1 MTITVDLHNHVI
13 PDFYWEASNEGGKA
27 AGGITPPPWSL
38 DGMVA
43 YMDEARIDL
52 ALPSIST
59 PGVHLGDDAAAADLA
74 RRCNEYLADLDRK
87 YPGRFGGWAAL
98 PVPAIDA
105 ALAELAYAMDTLGL
119 DGVCLMTNVHGNYL
133 GEPVYDELFAEMNR
147 RGTVVFVHPN
157 DSPDGVSHRLA
168 PPESLLDYPV
178 DTSRAIAQLLY
189 TNTFARFPEIKFIFS
204 HGGGTVPYLATR
216 FGVVDAMGVVPGA
229 EERGTAAAAF
239 KRLYWDTAIAFGD
252 NTLCTLRQVAG
263 MSQIVFGTDY
273 PYPRNDLT
281 IGGRRSIDET
291 AVLEDSEREAIFSG
305 NAAALLPRVARLAGK
320 ASGQGL
326 S

>member
-13 PDFYWEASNEGGKA
+13 PDFYWEASNEGGRA

-43 YMDEARIDL
+43 YMDEAEIDL
-52 ALPSIST
+52 AIPSIST
-59 PGVHLGDDAAAADLA
+59 PGVHLGDDARAAALA
-74 RRCNEYLADLDRK
+74 RSCNEYLADLDRLH
-87 YPGRFGGWAAL
+87 PGRFGGWAAL

-105 ALAELAYAMDTLGL
+105 ALAELDYAMDTLGL
-119 DGVCLMTNVHGNYL
+119 DGVSLMTNVHGNYL
-133 GEPVYDELFAEMNR
+133 GEPIYDELFAEMNR

-189 TNTFARFPEIKFIFS
+189 SNTFARFPEIKFIFS

-216 FGVVDAMGVVPGA
+216 FAVVDAMDVVPGA
-229 EERGTAAAAF
+229 EERGTAAEAF
-239 KRLYWDTAIAFGD
+239 RRIHWDTAIAWGD
-252 NTLCTLRQVAG
+252 NTLRTLREVAG

-281 IGGRRSIDET
+281 IGGRRSIEQS
-291 AVLEDSEREAIFSG
+291 AVLEDSERAAIFSG
-305 NAAALLPRVARLAGK
+305 NAAAVLPRVARLVGK
-320 ASGQGL
+320 ASGQGV

>member
-1 MTITVDLHNHVI
+1 MTVTVDLHNHVI

-43 YMDEARIDL
+43 YMDEAGIDL
-52 ALPSIST
+52 AAPSIST
-59 PGVHLGDDAAAADLA
+59 PGVHLGDDVAAAALA
-74 RRCNEYLADLDRK
+74 RRCNEYLADLDRL

-98 PVPAIDA
+98 PAPAIDA
-105 ALAELAYAMDTLGL
+105 ALVELEYAIDTLGL
-119 DGVCLMTNVHGNYL
+119 DGVSLMTNVHGNYL
-133 GEPVYDELFAEMNR
+133 GEPIYDELFAEMNR

-189 TNTFARFPEIKFIFS
+189 SNTFARFPEIKFIFS

-216 FGVVDAMGVVPGA
+216 FGVVDAVGVVPGA
-229 EERGTAAAAF
+229 EERGTAADAF
-239 KRLYWDTAIAFGD
+239 KRVHWDTAIAWSD
-252 NTLCTLRQVAG
+252 NTLRTLRDVAG
-263 MSQIVFGTDY
+263 MSQVVFGTDY

-281 IGGRRSIDET
+281 IGGRRSIETT
-291 AVLEDSEREAIFSG
+291 AVLEDSEREAIFCG
-305 NAAALLPRVARLAGK
+305 NAAALLPRVARLAGQ
-320 ASGQGL
+320 ASGQR

>member
-1 MTITVDLHNHVI
+1 MTFTVDLHNHVI

-38 DGMVA
+38 EGMVA
-43 YMDEARIDL
+43 YMDEAGIDL
-52 ALPSIST
+52 AVPSIST
-59 PGVHLGDDAAAADLA
+59 PGVHLGDDDAAAVLA
-74 RRCNEYLADLDRK
+74 RRCNEYLADLDRR

-105 ALAELAYAMDTLGL
+105 ALAELSYAIDTLKL
-119 DGVCLMTNVHGNYL
+119 DGVSLMTNVHGNYL
-133 GEPVYDELFAEMNR
+133 GEPIYDDLFAEMNR

-189 TNTFARFPEIKFIFS
+189 SNTFARFPEIEFIFS

-229 EERGTAAAAF
+229 EERATAADAF
-239 KRLYWDTAIAFGD
+239 RRVHWDTAIAWGD
-252 NTLCTLRQVAG
+252 NTLRTLRDVAG
-263 MSQIVFGTDY
+263 MSQVVFGTDY

-281 IGGRRSIDET
+281 IGGRRSIDAT
-291 AVLEDSEREAIFSG
+291 AVLVDSEREAIFSG
-305 NAAALLPRVARLAGK
+305 NAAALLPRVARLTGK
-320 ASGQGL
+320 ASL
-326 S
+326 RKL

>member
-43 YMDEARIDL
+43 YMDEAGIDL

-74 RRCNEYLADLDRK
+74 RRCNEYVADLDRRH
-87 YPGRFGGWAAL
+87 PGRFGGWAAL

-105 ALAELAYAMDTLGL
+105 ALAELGYAMDTLGL
-119 DGVCLMTNVHGNYL
+119 DGVSLMTNVHGNYL
-133 GEPVYDELFAEMNR
+133 GEPIYDELFAEMNR

-157 DSPDGVSHRLA
+157 DSPDGVSHRLV

-189 TNTFARFPEIKFIFS
+189 SNTFARFPEIKFIFS

-216 FGVVDAMGVVPGA
+216 FAVVDAMGVVPGA
-229 EERGTAAAAF
+229 EERGTAAEAF
-239 KRLYWDTAIAFGD
+239 KRVYWDTAIAWSD
-252 NTLCTLRQVAG
+252 NTLRTLRDVAG
-263 MSQIVFGTDY
+263 VSQIVFGTDY

-281 IGGRRSIDET
+281 IAGRRSIEVT
-291 AVLEDSEREAIFSG
+291 AALEDSEREAIFSG
-305 NAAALLPRVARLAGK
+305 NAAALLPRAARLIGK
-320 ASGQGL
+320 ARVQEVS
-326 S
+326 

>member
-1 MTITVDLHNHVI
+1 MSVTVDLHNHVI

-38 DGMVA
+38 AGMVA
-43 YMDEARIDL
+43 YMDEAGIDL
-52 ALPSIST
+52 AVPSIST
-59 PGVHLGDDAAAADLA
+59 PEVHLGDAAAAATLA
-74 RRCNEYLADLDRK
+74 RRCNEYLADLDRL

-105 ALAELAYAMDTLGL
+105 ALAELEYAIDTLGL
-119 DGVCLMTNVHGNYL
+119 DGVSLMTNVHGNYL
-133 GEPVYDELFAEMNR
+133 GEPIYDELFAEMNR

-157 DSPDGVSHRLA
+157 DSPGGVSHRLA

-189 TNTFARFPEIKFIFS
+189 SNTFARFPEIKFIFS

-216 FGVVDAMGVVPGA
+216 FAVVDAMGVVPGA
-229 EERGTAAAAF
+229 EERGTAADAF
-239 KRLYWDTAIAFGD
+239 RRVHWDTAIAWGD
-252 NTLCTLRQVAG
+252 NTLRTLRDVAG
-263 MSQIVFGTDY
+263 IGQVVFGTDY

-281 IGGRRSIDET
+281 IAGRRSIETT
-291 AVLEDSEREAIFSG
+291 AVLDDSEREAIFSA
-305 NAAALLPRVARLAGK
+305 NAASLLPRVARLAEK
-320 ASGQGL
+320 VAGQR

>member
-38 DGMVA
+38 EGMVA

-52 ALPSIST
+52 AVPSIST
-59 PGVHLGDDAAAADLA
+59 PGVHLGDDDAAAVLA
-74 RRCNEYLADLDRK
+74 RRCNEYLADLDRLH
-87 YPGRFGGWAAL
+87 PGRFGGWAAL

-105 ALAELAYAMDTLGL
+105 ALAELEYATDTLKL
-119 DGVCLMTNVHGNYL
+119 DGVSLMTNVHGNYL
-133 GEPVYDELFAEMNR
+133 GEPIYDELFAEMNR

-189 TNTFARFPEIKFIFS
+189 SNTFARFPAIKFIFS
-204 HGGGTVPYLATR
+204 HGGGTVPYLAIR

-229 EERGTAAAAF
+229 EERGTAAEAF
-239 KRLYWDTAIAFGD
+239 RRVHWDTAIAWSD
-252 NTLCTLRQVAG
+252 NTLRTLRDVAG
-263 MSQIVFGTDY
+263 ISQVVFGTDY

-281 IGGRRSIDET
+281 IGGRRSIDAT

-305 NAAALLPRVARLAGK
+305 NAAALLPRAARLA
-320 ASGQGL
+320 SRV
-326 S
+326 

>member
-1 MTITVDLHNHVI
+1 MSLTVDTHNHVI

-38 DGMVA
+38 EGMVA
-43 YMDEARIDL
+43 YMDEAKIDL
-52 ALPSIST
+52 AIPSIST
-59 PGVHLGDDAAAADLA
+59 PGVHLGDDVQAATLA
-74 RRCNEYLADLDRK
+74 RCCNEYLADLDRQ

-105 ALAELAYAMDTLGL
+105 ALVELEYAMDTLKL
-119 DGVCLMTNVHGNYL
+119 DGVSLMTNVHGNYL

-157 DSPDGVSHRLA
+157 DSPDGVSHRLT

-189 TNTFARFPEIKFIFS
+189 SNTFARFPEIKFIFS

-216 FGVVDAMGVVPGA
+216 FAVVDAMDVVPGA
-229 EERGTAAAAF
+229 EERGTAAEAF
-239 KRLYWDTAIAFGD
+239 RRVHWDTAIAWGD
-252 NTLCTLRQVAG
+252 NTLRTLRDVAG

-273 PYPRNDLT
+273 PYPGNDLT
-281 IGGRRSIDET
+281 VGGRRSIDET
-291 AVLEDSEREAIFSG
+291 AVLEDSEREAIFSV
-305 NAAALLPRVARLAGK
+305 NAGELLPRVK
-320 ASGQGL
+320 ALLDGTDAA
-326 S
+326 